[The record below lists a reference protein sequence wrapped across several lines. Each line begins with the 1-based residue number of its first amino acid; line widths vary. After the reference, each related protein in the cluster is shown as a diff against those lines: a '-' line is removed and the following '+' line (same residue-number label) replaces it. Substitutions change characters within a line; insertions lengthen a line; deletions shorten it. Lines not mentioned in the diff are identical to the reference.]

1 MKDVKPAG
9 FSKSGTL
16 IFHFFLLVV
25 VFGMISVSLMFPFRA
40 RQLPLLIGLPTA
52 LLLLLSALG
61 ELKPGLVRRFQ
72 GEIGVLFDEGI
83 GGRTGAVVS
92 SFVEPEPPP
101 FRCFLIGGAWFCLL
115 LVLVLFLGFLAAT
128 LLFVPCFL
136 LVLARY
142 PWWQVF
148 VYTAVLFLVE
158 WYGFDVLL
166 GLTLWKGAAPEILHN
181 FVGGGILSPFF

>member
-1 MKDVKPAG
+1 VKDVRPAG
-9 FSKSGTL
+9 FSKTGSL
-16 IFHFFLLVV
+16 IFHFFLLAV
-25 VFGMISVSLMFPFRA
+25 VFGMISASLVFPFRA

-52 LLLLLSALG
+52 LLLLVSALS

-72 GEIGVLFDEGI
+72 GGIGALFAEGI
-83 GGRTGAVVS
+83 GDRTGAVVS
-92 SFVEPEPPP
+92 SLVEAELPP
-101 FRCFLIGGAWFCLL
+101 FRCLLIGGAWFCLL

-136 LVLARY
+136 LILARY

-181 FVGGGILSPFF
+181 FVGGGVLPPFF